1 MPTAITVSTQRG
13 ITGNMLKLIAAVS
26 MLIDHM
32 GVIFFPQSAIFR
44 VIGRLAFPIFAFMIA
59 EGCFYTKNRLRYFL
73 GIFLLGAGCQL
84 VYFFVSGDTYL
95 NILLTF
101 SCAIPIIYLL
111 QEWKSRKN
119 HWLLPV
125 VAVAVGAAYVLN
137 RKVELDYGFW
147 GMMVPVFTALAY
159 PGRGEK
165 LEKRHHLLRVFL
177 LAFALLPSCLAYPQI
192 RFYSYCAVLLL
203 LFYSGKRGKG
213 NFKYAF
219 YLFYPLHLALLQGIA
234 WLLTM

>member
-1 MPTAITVSTQRG
+1 MPTTITVSTPRG
-13 ITGNMLKLIAAVS
+13 ITGNMLKLIAAIS

-73 GIFLLGAGCQL
+73 GIFVLGVVCQL
-84 VYFFVSGDTYL
+84 VYYVASGDTYM

-101 SCAIPIIYLL
+101 SCAIPIVYLL
-111 QEWKSRKN
+111 QEWKRRRN
-119 HWLLPV
+119 HLLMLPV
-125 VAVAVGAAYVLN
+125 AAAIAAAYTLTTY
-137 RKVELDYGFW
+137 VELDYGFW
-147 GMMVPVFTALAY
+147 GMMVPVLTAVAY
-159 PGRGEK
+159 PPKGER

-177 LAFALLPSCLAYPQI
+177 LAVALLPSCLAYPEI
-192 RFYSYCAVLLL
+192 RLYSYSAVLLL
-203 LFYSGKRGKG
+203 LFYSGQRGKG

-234 WLLTM
+234 WLLAM